1 MPQDPNG
8 SMLSDAAIA
17 AMQVRADDELRQ
29 RIAFIRQQAQIEAI
43 QLAVAPYF
51 IGNLVPDGS
60 KSVMPKGPD
69 PRLAAEKLLRSVLP
83 EDLCISLS
91 AINECEVQGKK
102 HRYKIFKD
110 QKTHCIQG
118 DRTFSCC
125 IGLSDTSAPDTDRI
139 IAEYLLITN
148 YEEAYLRTAN
158 LTEITRPREAL
169 SGAALNAIWRD
180 EAVGDHTADAIRYA
194 NRYANRWIRM
204 ILNQIARL
212 ISNAL
217 QRRFPILAPHEM
229 ADPRYNREILSVRG
243 ESHLEIR
250 FDELS
255 ERFLQ
260 QIAAE
265 MAHQINERPSI
276 FAFFDLPVGPIES
289 GRIVSED
296 GIKLSVTRAYDPTR
310 TAEYHV

>member
-43 QLAVAPYF
+43 QLAVAPHF

-91 AINECEVQGKK
+91 AIDECEVQGKK
-102 HRYKIFKD
+102 HCYKIFKG

-125 IGLSDTSAPDTDRI
+125 IELSDTSAPDTDRI

-148 YEEAYLRTAN
+148 DEDEYLKTAN

-194 NRYANRWIRM
+194 NRWM
-204 ILNQIARL
+204 
-212 ISNAL
+212 
-217 QRRFPILAPHEM
+217 
-229 ADPRYNREILSVRG
+229 RENTFGQWGREGLRVRQ
-243 ESHLEIR
+243 HP
-250 FDELS
+250 
-255 ERFLQ
+255 
-260 QIAAE
+260 
-265 MAHQINERPSI
+265 NN
-276 FAFFDLPVGPIES
+276 
-289 GRIVSED
+289 
-296 GIKLSVTRAYDPTR
+296 PT
-310 TAEYHV
+310 A